1 MLTDKET
8 VQEKTIEKY
17 EELARNAIDMAQLI
31 LKEIG
36 SLSGKE
42 RLAVLDT
49 FVTATM
55 TTNIGIVGFM
65 QKVKEERE

>member
-49 FVTATM
+49 FVTATT

>member
-8 VQEKTIEKY
+8 VQEKAIEKY
-17 EELARNAIDMAQLI
+17 EELARNAIDMAQSI

-42 RLAVLDT
+42 RLAVLYT

>member
-1 MLTDKET
+1 MKA
-8 VQEKTIEKY
+8 KTIEKY
-17 EELARNAIDMAQLI
+17 EELARNAIDMAQSI